1 MMIDVAMEINMQA
14 RMGKVLKKLGYKAI
28 SSIIEFQQLFIQG
41 LWVDSDP
48 MLQLPG
54 FDKAEIKA
62 YRKKLKEHQ
71 IPDGKIETFCRLTKE
86 QRAQLGLFGGDKAQL
101 EQLERCLSATCGA

>member
-48 MLQLPG
+48 ML
-54 FDKAEIKA
+54 
-62 YRKKLKEHQ
+62 
-71 IPDGKIETFCRLTKE
+71 
-86 QRAQLGLFGGDKAQL
+86 
-101 EQLERCLSATCGA
+101 

>member
-1 MMIDVAMEINMQA
+1 MNMMIDVAMEINMQA

-54 FDKAEIKA
+54 PRADQSRSYSGSAWDKVWK
-62 YRKKLKEHQ
+62 RQGFH
-71 IPDGKIETFCRLTKE
+71 PRV
-86 QRAQLGLFGGDKAQL
+86 QLVQA
-101 EQLERCLSATCGA
+101 